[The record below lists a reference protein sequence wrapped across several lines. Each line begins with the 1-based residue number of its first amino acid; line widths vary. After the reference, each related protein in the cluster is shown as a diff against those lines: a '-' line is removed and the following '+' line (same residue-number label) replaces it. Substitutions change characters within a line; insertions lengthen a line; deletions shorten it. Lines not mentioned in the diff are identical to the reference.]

1 MTDNIPFTPVL
12 AADLACPTCGHV
24 ARVAIPVDY

>member
-24 ARVAIPVDY
+24 ARDANPDDY